1 MSAVENTMTIDLQTV
16 LPTLLPPAIQWA
28 EARAREVE
36 LSCVLLKD
44 DRISIA
50 RIAGVRKP
58 EFIRIALVPTLPLP
72 EHPDL
77 RAAALQTVLLG
88 PGMVGL
94 TLGYSVLVCRDHDTT
109 RLLSHEFRH
118 VYQYES
124 ADLSVPSCRSISS
137 RSCGSDTTAHTD
149 AVVEDL
155 RRDHQIG
162 DSGALDESFHL
173 LEHRGRG
180 ADRRAYVLLV
190 EHRPLV
196 PAQPPLELV
205 ARWRE
210 RAARSPA

>member
-94 TLGYSVLVCRDHDTT
+94 TLGYSVLVCRDHDTM

-118 VYQYES
+118 VYRYES
-124 ADLSVPSCRSISS
+124 AGSI
-137 RSCGSDTTAHTD
+137 GAF
-149 AVVEDL
+149 L
-155 RRDHQIG
+155 PIYLQQIVRFG
-162 DSGALDESFHL
+162 YDN
-173 LEHRGRG
+173 
-180 ADRRAYVLLV
+180 
-190 EHRPLV
+190 
-196 PAQPPLELV
+196 AQFEID
-205 ARWRE
+205 
-210 RAARSPA
+210 ARSHEFDG